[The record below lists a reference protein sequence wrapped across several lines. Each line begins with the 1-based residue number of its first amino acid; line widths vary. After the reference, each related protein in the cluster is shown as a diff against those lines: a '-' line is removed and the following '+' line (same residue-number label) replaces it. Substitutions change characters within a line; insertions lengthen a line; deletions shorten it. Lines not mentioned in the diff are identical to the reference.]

1 MAVESRIGP
10 IELHFQAADHKIV
23 MTMAESERILQRFY
37 AAAMVDDEAILRRS
51 YATTTQTVEGV
62 TVPAWIA
69 LEITGG
75 ADPDMRMRVEIRDN
89 VAVVTEVTWTSQ
101 PHQNPIRPK
110 HLHQVNLD
118 RMVTDLLASA
128 MGVKQEVAQEFTQKI
143 ASGDD
148 REILEA
154 VISLKKAKAASRQ
167 LAERLQRPREYRD
180 LTPEFL
186 QAVAATYREHIGG
199 KPTKAVAQAFN
210 IGPGRPAP
218 TSSVP
223 VRRAICPR
231 PPEEG
236 SRR

>member
-1 MAVESRIGP
+1 
-10 IELHFQAADHKIV
+10 

-69 LEITGG
+69 LEIAGG

-89 VAVVTEVTWTSQ
+89 VAVVTEVRWTSQ

-167 LAERLQRPREYRD
+167 LAERLQRPPRVSRPHTGVPAGGGPGLPRKHQGHPDQGGGRD
-180 LTPEFL
+180 LQRPSRM
-186 QAVAATYREHIGG
+186 AAS
-199 KPTKAVAQAFN
+199 
-210 IGPGRPAP
+210 
-218 TSSVP
+218 TSSVHGSA
-223 VRRAICPR
+223 AICPSTER
-231 PPEEG
+231 G
-236 SRR
+236 KKKA